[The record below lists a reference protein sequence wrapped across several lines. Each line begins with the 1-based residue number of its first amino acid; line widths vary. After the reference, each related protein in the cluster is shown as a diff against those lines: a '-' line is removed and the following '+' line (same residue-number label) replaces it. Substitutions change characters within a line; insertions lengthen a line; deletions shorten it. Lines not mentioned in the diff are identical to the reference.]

1 MAKCIELGAYNNNY
15 KYILLT
21 ILFTLFI
28 ESLNSI
34 NYYSAFNSLKLF
46 PTNAQEKYPSHKL
59 IHQITNFLGIF
70 IISTISYNINK
81 ARISHVEET
90 PLILEEEDNS
100 SSSTG
105 KLNNENPAILKL
117 FFYLTIFV
125 WIIIEQAIEKYNRTF
140 CHLEFWM
147 IELMI
152 ISYLCSKKLNIVIYK
167 HQKLVLYF
175 NIIPII
181 FKIGTIILAFYD
193 TKFIL
198 AYTVYPILIP
208 IGFFIYIL
216 FMFVKSYV
224 NVSLKYLMDSKYFSA
239 NKILRAYGLIGT
251 IFLTIIC
258 IISTLFKCKDS
269 DKNNKNIID
278 DICSIEYN
286 NKKYYE
292 NFIKYI
298 NTSEYA
304 YEIIIEILAVI
315 LGMIFIYFYKFYS
328 LMIIKYLNPIY
339 ITLLTPTIYFFD
351 KLISLIYNLILT
363 IFHKA
368 KFLENDGI
376 EYIKENFYLD
386 FCGDIFCFISFL
398 VYLEIIELNCLDLS
412 YNSRKKIDE
421 RARIESIALNSEKG
435 DIYKN
440 NINDDNED
448 EDIDIDEDK
457 Y

>member
-1 MAKCIELGAYNNNY
+1 MAKCIELGTYNNSY

-21 ILFTLFI
+21 ILFTLFN

-46 PTNAQEKYPSHKL
+46 PTEAQEKYPSHKL
-59 IHQITNFLGIF
+59 VHQITGFLGIF
-70 IISTISYNINK
+70 IMSTISSNIN
-81 ARISHVEET
+81 RSRVSHVEEADS
-90 PLILEEEDNS
+90 ILEVESNCS
-100 SSSTG
+100 S
-105 KLNNENPAILKL
+105 KEQPNNQNPVILKL
-117 FFYLTIFV
+117 YFYLIIFV

-147 IELMI
+147 IELGI

-181 FKIGTIILAFYD
+181 FKIGTIYLAFYD
-193 TKFIL
+193 KHFIL
-198 AYTVYPILIP
+198 GYTIYPFLIP
-208 IGFFIYIL
+208 IGLLIYIL

-224 NVSLKYLMDSKYFSA
+224 NVSLKYFMDSKYFSV

-258 IISTLFKCKDS
+258 IISTIFECKDY

-278 DICSIEYN
+278 DICSIKYN
-286 NKKYYE
+286 NKTYYE

-298 NTSEYA
+298 NTSKEL
-304 YEIIIEILAVI
+304 YEKIIEVLVII
-315 LGMIFIYFYKFYS
+315 LGMIFFYFLKFYTM
-328 LMIIKYLNPIY
+328 MIIKYLNPIY

-351 KLISLIYNLILT
+351 KLIAIIFTLICS
-363 IFHKA
+363 IFKKG
-368 KFLENDGI
+368 KFLVNESIDF
-376 EYIKENFYLD
+376 IKENFYLD
-386 FCGDIFCFISFL
+386 FLGDIFCFISLL
-398 VYLEIIELNCLDLS
+398 VYLEIIVLNCMDLS

-421 RARIESIALNSEKG
+421 RGRLESIILNNEFL
-435 DIYKN
+435 DPKN
-440 NINDDNED
+440 IINNEG
-448 EDIDIDEDK
+448 EDIDEDVDK
-457 Y
+457 DKLCK